1 MSYCQNCYTT
11 QASVSGVAYSCCFVS
26 HELLPTMV
34 SQVSHAVTRY
44 QSMQLAGWPAWVFV
58 GGYSVTTVV
67 GVRV

>member
-1 MSYCQNCYTT
+1 
-11 QASVSGVAYSCCFVS
+11 
-26 HELLPTMV
+26 MV